1 MQTIRVVLACIV
13 VGHAALVPCGPAFA
27 QVYKWTDER
36 GVVTYGEKP
45 PANVKA
51 RALDIHPQS
60 ADLPAARTD
69 ECHTITC
76 QADRLEA
83 DRRRRAER
91 ELIEASVQRRIE
103 PPATRGM
110 EFDTYVRIRS
120 GMSEGEVVQRAG
132 RPDYEAADSVG
143 RGLSLKSWYY
153 YPTNADPF
161 TTVVTQ
167 RGGRVAQIER
177 NRQF

>member
-1 MQTIRVVLACIV
+1 MQTIRMVFACIV
-13 VGHAALVPCGPAFA
+13 AGHAAVACGPALA

-45 PANVKA
+45 PANVRA

-60 ADLPAARTD
+60 ADLPAARTE

-91 ELIEASVQRRIE
+91 ELIEASAQRRDAS
-103 PPATRGM
+103 PATRGM
-110 EFDTYVRIRS
+110 GFDTYVRIRS

-153 YPTNADPF
+153 YPTSADPF
-161 TTVVTQ
+161 TTIVTL
-167 RGGRVAQIER
+167 RGGRVAQVER